1 MTLRGDANPSHC
13 IAFLLQS
20 RMVKSR
26 SRDIAGLIAFIA
38 LCFVV
43 SGLGGLATSSSV
55 GTWYQTLAKPPFNP
69 PDWVFAPVWTILYV
83 MIAIAGWRVWRK
95 AGIAGAKR
103 PLAAYGLQLVLNFGW
118 SVLFFGVQRTG
129 WALAEVV
136 VLLVVIVATW
146 WLFRPIDKPAA
157 LLFVP
162 YGLWVAFA
170 TVLNL
175 SIVILNP

>member
-1 MTLRGDANPSHC
+1 LLFYYSHAWSKVAPEILLGLLPSSRCALLFRGWA
-13 IAFLLQS
+13 A
-20 RMVKSR
+20 
-26 SRDIAGLIAFIA
+26 
-38 LCFVV
+38 
-43 SGLGGLATSSSV
+43 
-55 GTWYQTLAKPPFNP
+55 WYQTLAKPPFNP

-157 LLFVP
+157 FLFVP